1 MPDTL
6 GVIGGGQL
14 GAFFVR
20 AAKSLGFRTM
30 VLEPD
35 PHSPAG
41 AIADIHLIAAYDD
54 ATSLQQM
61 AETCRGV
68 TIEFENA
75 PTTSLQFLAQHTI
88 VQPAADAVAITQDR
102 RREKLFCVSIGLAT
116 APFAVIESA
125 DDISSL
131 DITFPAIL
139 KTAQLGYDG
148 KGQRRVT
155 TTEQVRDAWYGF
167 GCVPCVLEQ
176 IVPLQAELSVIVARN
191 REGNTVAFAPTL
203 NVHVNGILDAS
214 TAPLTIRQL
223 DQHGILKPSDLLAEA
238 QNAARHIAQQLNY
251 VGVLGIEFFIASDCL
266 LVNELAPRP
275 HNSGHWTIDAT
286 LCSQFEQQVRILAG
300 LPLGDT
306 AMIRPAVAMVN
317 LLGEHWPLGEQYA
330 ALESLGHH
338 EYLHPYGKQQARPGR
353 KMGHITVCGSDADT
367 ALGRAR
373 QLRDDFAQ
381 QH

>member
-41 AIADIHLIAAYDD
+41 AIADIHLIAPYDD

-191 REGNTVAFAPTL
+191 REGDTVAFAPTL

-338 EYLHPYGKQQARPGR
+338 EYLYPYGKQQARPGR
-353 KMGHITVCGSDADT
+353 KMGHITVCGSDADV

>member
-191 REGNTVAFAPTL
+191 REGDTVAFAPTL

-338 EYLHPYGKQQARPGR
+338 EYLYPYGKQQARPGR
-353 KMGHITVCGSDADT
+353 KMGHITVCGSDADV

>member
-191 REGNTVAFAPTL
+191 HEGNTVAFAPTL

-338 EYLHPYGKQQARPGR
+338 EYLYPYGKQQARPGR